1 MNNTYFTIICLVVM
15 IVNAF
20 LSAFS
25 QVLLKQSA
33 NKEHRSGLKE
43 YLNVHVITAYI
54 IFAFVL
60 VSNAF
65 AYQGIAYKYG
75 SVIGAS
81 SYIFLMILS
90 KLILKEK
97 ITKKVLLG
105 NLIIMVGMLIYSSN
119 LF

>member
-1 MNNTYFTIICLVVM
+1 MNNTYFTLLCFVVM
-15 IVNAF
+15 VVNAF

-33 NKEHRSGLKE
+33 DKQYENTIRE
-43 YLNVHVITAYI
+43 YLNVRVIVAYI

-81 SYIFLMILS
+81 SYLFLMILS
-90 KLILKEK
+90 RLILKEK

-105 NLIIMVGMLIYSSN
+105 NLIIVFGMIIYSSN

>member
-1 MNNTYFTIICLVVM
+1 MSNSFFSVICLVVM
-15 IVNAF
+15 LVNAF

-25 QVLLKQSA
+25 QILLKQSA
-33 NKEHRSGLKE
+33 NKEHKRAIDE
-43 YLNVHVITAYI
+43 YLNVRVIAAYVI
-54 IFAFVL
+54 LAYTL

-105 NLIIMVGMLIYSSN
+105 NLIIMFGMFIYSSN

>member
-1 MNNTYFTIICLVVM
+1 MSSSVFSIVCLTVM
-15 IVNAF
+15 LVNAF

-25 QVLLKQSA
+25 QILLKQSA
-33 NKEHRSGLKE
+33 NKEHKKLIDE
-43 YLNVHVITAYI
+43 YLNVRVISAYI
-54 IFAFVL
+54 ILAFTL

-90 KLILKEK
+90 RLILKEK
-97 ITKKVLLG
+97 ITKQVLLG
-105 NLIIMVGMLIYSSN
+105 NAIIMFGMFIYSSN

>member
-1 MNNTYFTIICLVVM
+1 MNSTYFTTICLVVM

-20 LSAFS
+20 LAAFS
-25 QVLLKQSA
+25 QVLLKKSA
-33 NKEHRSGLKE
+33 NKGYESRVRE
-43 YLNVHVITAYI
+43 YLNIYVITAYI

-60 VSNAF
+60 VSNSF

-97 ITKKVLLG
+97 ITKKIVLG
-105 NLIIMVGMLIYSSN
+105 NLIIALGMLIYSSD

>member
-1 MNNTYFTIICLVVM
+1 MNSTYFSIICLAVM
-15 IVNAF
+15 IINAF

-25 QVLLKQSA
+25 QILLKKSA
-33 NKEHRSGLKE
+33 NKEYDNRINE
-43 YLNVHVITAYI
+43 YLNVRVIIAYL

-65 AYQGIAYKYG
+65 AYQGISYKYG

-81 SYIFLMILS
+81 SYLFLMILS

-97 ITKKVLLG
+97 ITKKVLSG
-105 NLIIMVGMLIYSSN
+105 NLIIMLGMLIYS
-119 LF
+119 FDF

>member
-1 MNNTYFTIICLVVM
+1 MNSIEFTIICCVVM

-33 NKEHRSGLKE
+33 NREYKSSIYE
-43 YLNVHVITAYI
+43 YLNIRVITAYV
-54 IFAFVL
+54 IFAIVL

-75 SVIGAS
+75 SIIGAS
-81 SYIFLMILS
+81 SYIFLMLLS
-90 KLILKEK
+90 KVILKEK
-97 ITKKVLLG
+97 ITKKVLMG
-105 NLIIMVGMLIYSSN
+105 NIIIMMGMLIYSSN

>member
-1 MNNTYFTIICLVVM
+1 MNDTYFTILCLVVM

-33 NKEHRSGLKE
+33 NKQYESSIRE
-43 YLNVHVITAYI
+43 YLNVRVITAYA

-81 SYIFLMILS
+81 SYLFLMILS

-105 NLIIMVGMLIYSSN
+105 NLIIMFGMLVYSSN

>member
-1 MNNTYFTIICLVVM
+1 MSSSVFSTICLVVM
-15 IVNAF
+15 LVNAF

-33 NKEHRSGLKE
+33 NKEHKSMIQE
-43 YLNVHVITAYI
+43 YLNVRVITSYI
-54 IFAFVL
+54 ILAYTL

-65 AYQGIAYKYG
+65 AYQGISYKYG

-105 NLIIMVGMLIYSSN
+105 NIIIMFGMLVYSSN

>member
-1 MNNTYFTIICLVVM
+1 MNDKIFTIICIAVM

-33 NKEHRSGLKE
+33 NKKYSSGLRE
-43 YLNVHVITAYI
+43 FLNFHVITAYI

-81 SYIFLMILS
+81 SYVFLMVLS

-97 ITKKVLLG
+97 
-105 NLIIMVGMLIYSSN
+105 YSFYEN
-119 LF
+119 N

>member
-1 MNNTYFTIICLVVM
+1 MNNTDFTTVCLVIMV
-15 IVNAF
+15 VNAF

-25 QVLLKQSA
+25 QILLKQSA
-33 NKEHRSGLKE
+33 NREHATSIGE
-43 YLNVHVITAYI
+43 YLNIHVISAYI
-54 IFAFVL
+54 IFAVVL

-81 SYIFLMILS
+81 SYLFLMILS
-90 KLILKEK
+90 KVILKEK
-97 ITKKVLLG
+97 ITKKVILG
-105 NLIIMVGMLIYSSN
+105 NLIIMFGMFIYSSN